1 MKVSASMSER
11 DPSFGEVRSLE
22 PVPLAEA
29 LDPARVGHKVASL
42 AALVRAGHRVPDGF
56 VIPAGARASRSSL
69 GEALAR
75 LGPGPYAVRSSGVSE
90 DSAEASFAGQFESVL
105 DVKTFDE
112 VIVAVDQVLA
122 SAHSVHVVAYR
133 AHARRQGASASLGV
147 LVQRMVAAERAGVMF
162 TANPV
167 TGDDEVVIE
176 AVRGLGDRLVS
187 GEADG
192 ERWVER
198 GGAMLAP
205 VEAEVLDEALARR
218 LAELARRIAAERRSP
233 QDIEWAAAGDEI
245 FVLQARPITG
255 LPVPPKIEIP
265 PGRWAK
271 DTGHF
276 GGPMT
281 PVGASIILPVYEQA
295 IASGVCQEFGMPLE
309 TIRQRSFGGEVYT
322 QDVELGG
329 KHNPAAPPPWWVLGI
344 VCRLVPSLRRRLK
357 VAAESLPKLH
367 AYPEAWERTW
377 RNECRDRILEARAI
391 DLGAL
396 DDPALLVE
404 LDRLVKQVLLPH
416 MELHFRLAVP
426 YVVAVYELSRV
437 CEELLGW
444 KPEQTLDL
452 LGGSSVASSAPARD
466 MAAIAAGVPE
476 EALSGGLAALRESPV
491 ADRLE
496 AWLSWWGL
504 RTIDTDPGAP
514 MITEREDLILELLR
528 VARDTSAGVDE
539 RRKQAIR
546 AVRDRL
552 RGSDLERFDRALA
565 YAEWVYPM
573 REDNAAY
580 TEGLPCGLVRR
591 ALVEVGR
598 RLAAAG
604 TLEKAEDVVYL
615 ELEELRPALLGGVVG
630 ESCAARAR
638 RRRAERA
645 WVLAHPGP
653 IVHGPLPVPPPD
665 TRGFPKNTRR
675 IIDPMMWAIEQEL
688 MPPKIHAEDA
698 SALAGVAASPGRY
711 TGPVRVILDEA
722 DLDRLRPGDVLVSR
736 TTHSTWAVVFAR
748 AGALVTDGGGLLAHP
763 AIIAREHDIPAVLA
777 TGRATSCLRD
787 GQIVTVDGHQGK
799 VFLQQPRSK

>member
-1 MKVSASMSER
+1 MNSEAL
-11 DPSFGEVRSLE
+11 LE

-42 AALVRAGHRVPDGF
+42 AALLRAGHRVPDGF
-56 VIPAGARASRSSL
+56 VIPAGGRASRPSL

-105 DVKTFDE
+105 DVRTFDE
-112 VIVAVDQVLA
+112 VIVAVEQVLA
-122 SAHSVHVVAYR
+122 SAHSVHVAAYR

-147 LVQRMVAAERAGVMF
+147 LVQRMVSAERAGVMF

-176 AVRGLGDRLVS
+176 AVRGLGARLVA

-192 ERWVER
+192 ERWFHR

-205 VEAEVLDEALARR
+205 AEAEVLDEALAGR
-218 LAELARRIAAERRSP
+218 LAELARRIAAGRGSP
-233 QDIEWAAAGDEI
+233 QDIEWATAGDEI

-255 LPVPPKIEIP
+255 LPVPPTFEVP
-265 PGRWAK
+265 PGRWVK

-276 GGPMT
+276 SGPLT

-295 IASGVCQEFGMPLE
+295 IASGICREFGLPLE
-309 TIRQRSFGGEVYT
+309 ALLQRSFGGEVYT
-322 QDVELGG
+322 QDLELGG
-329 KHNPAAPPPWWVLGI
+329 KHNPAPPPPWWVLGL
-344 VCRLVPSLRRRLK
+344 VCRLVPSIRRRLK
-357 VAAESLPKLH
+357 VAAESVAKLD

-377 RNECRDRILEARAI
+377 RDACRARIRQAQAI
-391 DLGAL
+391 DLTAL
-396 DDPALLVE
+396 DDQALLAE
-404 LDRLVKQVLLPH
+404 LDRLVKEVMLPH
-416 MELHFRLAVP
+416 MEIHFRLTLPNTVG
-426 YVVAVYELSRV
+426 VYELSRL

-444 KPEQTLDL
+444 KPEQVLDL
-452 LGGSSVASSAPARD
+452 LGGSSVTSSGPARD
-466 MAAIAAGVPE
+466 MAAIAAGVPDA
-476 EALSGGLAALRESPV
+476 ALSGGLAALRDSPV

-504 RTIDTDPGAP
+504 RTIDTDPGSP
-514 MITEREDLILELLR
+514 MIAEREDLVLELLR
-528 VARDTSAGVDE
+528 VAPRDTSAAVEE
-539 RRKQAIR
+539 RRQETIR
-546 AVRDRL
+546 GVRAKL
-552 RGSDLERFDRALA
+552 RGPDLERFDRALA
-565 YAEWVYPM
+565 YAERVYPM
-573 REDNAAY
+573 REDNVPY

-604 TLEKAEDVVYL
+604 TLRTAEDVVYL
-615 ELEELRPALLGGVVG
+615 EVQELRPALLGGLEG
-630 ESCAARAR
+630 ESAAERAR

-653 IVHGPLPVPPPD
+653 LVHGPAPVPPPD
-665 TRGFPKNTRR
+665 LRGFPKGARR
-675 IIDPMMWAIEQEL
+675 IIDAAMWSIEHEI
-688 MPPKIHAEDA
+688 MPPKTVVAEDA
-698 SALAGVAASPGRY
+698 SVLGGVAASPGRY
-711 TGPVRVILDEA
+711 TGPVRLILDET
-722 DLDRLRPGDVLVSR
+722 DLDRLRPGEVLVCR
-736 TTHSTWAVVFAR
+736 TTHSSWSVAFAR

-777 TGRATSCLRD
+777 TGRATTRLRD

-799 VFLQQPRSK
+799 VFLRDTEIE